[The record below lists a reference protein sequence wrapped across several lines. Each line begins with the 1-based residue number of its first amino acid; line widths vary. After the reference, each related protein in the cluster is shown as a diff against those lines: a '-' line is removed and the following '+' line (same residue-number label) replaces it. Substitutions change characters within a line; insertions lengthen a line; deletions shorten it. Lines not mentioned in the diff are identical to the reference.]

1 MRSDSMLQGVIGGLL
16 APIGGFFIYAGIY
29 ITTIRP
35 QLTLAYFINDLFLG
49 TRQYQAP
56 ILSLAL
62 LANLALFFYFDRID
76 RPLAM
81 RGVILATFIYGL
93 AIVILNF
100 Q

>member
-1 MRSDSMLQGVIGGLL
+1 MVLGVTGGLL
-16 APIGGFFIYAGIY
+16 APIIGFFIYAAMY
-29 ITTIRP
+29 VTTIQP
-35 QLTLAYFINDLFLG
+35 QHDLSYFINDLFIG

-56 ILSLAL
+56 VLSLAL

-93 AIVILNF
+93 VIVILSL
-100 Q
+100 